1 MYKLKKIRIEGMHN
15 VSDKTYDLSDFTYF
29 YGNNGA
35 GKSTILQAI
44 QLALLGY
51 IPGTGKTN
59 SAIFTHSNANIMRV
73 TLTIETDSV
82 NIELMREYK
91 SAGKTVK
98 YDCII
103 PDNFDVNK
111 LLGGLE
117 LPIFDFG
124 EFNNLTANKLKDW
137 FINFLPKPENELD
150 IKKEIESITNKLC
163 VLDRNFVTD
172 VINYA
177 VNLFNTAEDK
187 VEAIRKLN
195 DYLKNT
201 LSFKKTE
208 LQRTESTVQTLVFN
222 EDIDSLYT
230 NPEEL
235 QSEITEI
242 RSKVLNAQDLNA
254 KLSTK
259 SKLEQRLNDYISTY
273 GPFNEGV
280 NSDVRIL
287 GNNKEIDELLQ
298 SVHSLNL
305 EIMDIDAHLT
315 ELNTNR
321 AVLCN
326 EIKTKQNIIDKG
338 GICPYTSVVCDS
350 IVNLIDQLKSEI
362 NSANDKI
369 SEIDSDIKKEN
380 ARKSEISISIN
391 SNNQRINELT
401 NSNKSIMGGYKVYTQ
416 TLKDINELNVP
427 EEVTVDS
434 INQNIIDW
442 NSRLDEINDILIKLE
457 ANKKYTELYEKLSSE
472 KMKINENI
480 IILKELVKLTDM
492 NGLQSRIM
500 NAPFVELEDTV
511 TKYLNICWNKPNI
524 EAKFNIDGGANN
536 FNFGIVDDIGYIPF
550 DTLSSGEK
558 CIYTLALILS
568 LIESSNGDMKVVLID
583 DLFDHLD
590 SENYTNLF
598 NGLTKMGDIQFVF
611 AGVEAPSPVHCNTIH
626 TVDVTYE

>member
-59 SAIFTHSNANIMRV
+59 SAIFTHANANIMRV

-222 EDIDSLYT
+222 EDVDSLST

-235 QSEITEI
+235 QLEIAEI

-273 GPFNEGV
+273 GPFNEDV

-287 GNNKEIDELLQ
+287 GNNKEIEELLQ
-298 SVHSLNL
+298 SVKNLNL
-305 EIMDIDAHLT
+305 EFDDVDKLLSSLHT
-315 ELNTNR
+315 DR
-321 AVLCN
+321 AVLSN
-326 EIKTKQNIIDKG
+326 EINTKQSIINKG

-350 IVNLIDQLKSEI
+350 IVNLIDQLKDEISE
-362 NSANDKI
+362 ATGKI
-369 SEIDSDIKKEN
+369 SEIDEAIKKTQI
-380 ARKSEISISIN
+380 RKSEICDSIN
-391 SNNQRINELT
+391 FNNRKINELKQANT
-401 NSNKSIMGGYKVYTQ
+401 SIQNGYNMYNQ
-416 TLKDINELNVP
+416 TLEAMNELNVP
-427 EEVTVDS
+427 EDTTVDS

-442 NSRLDEINDILIKLE
+442 NSRLDEINDILVKLE

-536 FNFGIVDDIGYIPF
+536 FNFGIVDDIGYISF

-590 SENYTNLF
+590 LTNFSHLFENLINI
-598 NGLTKMGDIQFVF
+598 KDIQFIF
-611 AGVEAPSPVHCNTIH
+611 AGVEAPFKPNSI
-626 TVDVTYE
+626 DLQELKSYD